1 MLSCSPKPERD
12 GATNTKVDSKILKQL
27 LCVIF
32 QLLQHTKRAYNI
44 CYHSYSCSLPLIP
57 SAITGVTRVTGY
69 SSSSITARC
78 FFIAYM
84 RYSFSGL
91 TL

>member
-1 MLSCSPKPERD
+1 MKNENREIQIITIRLFDINFPL
-12 GATNTKVDSKILKQL
+12 NTL
-27 LCVIF
+27 IF
-32 QLLQHTKRAYNI
+32 QLLQHTKRAYNV
-44 CYHSYSCSLPLIP
+44 CYNSYSCSLPLIP

-78 FFIAYM
+78 FFIAYV
-84 RYSFSGL
+84 RYPFSGL